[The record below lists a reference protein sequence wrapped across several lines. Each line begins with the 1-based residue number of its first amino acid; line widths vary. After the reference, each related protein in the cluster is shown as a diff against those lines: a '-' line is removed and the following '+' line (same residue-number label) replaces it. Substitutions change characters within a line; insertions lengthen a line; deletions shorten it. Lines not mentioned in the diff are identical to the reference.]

1 MSIDCD
7 VVVQRRAAPED
18 LAALGA
24 ALWGW
29 ATHAAGGAGIYQLLD
44 NQALADLIAGKPPA
58 ESQTRGQ
65 ANRRCA
71 HVLLRDESSPDRQT
85 TIESLRRAIPGA
97 GLEDIVVA
105 GKSWG

>member
-1 MSIDCD
+1 MAIDCD
-7 VVVQRRAAPED
+7 VVVRRGAAPKD

-29 ATHAAGGAGIYQLLD
+29 ASHAAGGAGICRFLD

-58 ESQTRGQ
+58 ATQTRGQ
-65 ANRRCA
+65 ADRRCA
-71 HVLLRDESSPDRQT
+71 HVFLRDESSPDRET
-85 TIESLRRAIPGA
+85 TIESLRRAIPAEGVV
-97 GLEDIVVA
+97 DIVVA